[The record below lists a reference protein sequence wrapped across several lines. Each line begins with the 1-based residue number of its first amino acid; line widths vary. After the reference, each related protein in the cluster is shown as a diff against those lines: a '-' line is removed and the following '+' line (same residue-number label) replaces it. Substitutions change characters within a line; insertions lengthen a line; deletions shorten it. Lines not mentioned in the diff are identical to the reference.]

1 MKEMSISKKK
11 SFRSTSKEDA
21 SFGKRLGQ
29 DLARHWGVYLLIVPA
44 LVYYVV
50 FCYLP
55 MAGASI
61 AFKDFIP
68 TKGIWGSEWAGF
80 KHFEAF
86 FSSYYFWRLL
96 RNTLVISLSSLAF
109 GFPSCIIFA
118 LLLNEVRN
126 NKFKRTIQTITY
138 MPHFLSLVVAC
149 SLVKMFTMD
158 TGVIPQFLS
167 LFGFEPI
174 SLLSRSS
181 YFVPIYVLSDI
192 WQNVGWG
199 SIIYL
204 SALSA
209 IDPALYEAAII
220 DGAGRWKQV
229 LYVTLPGISST
240 IIIMF
245 IMRVGSVMNVGFEK
259 IILLYNEGIYET
271 ADVISSFVYR
281 KGLSDFQWSYSA
293 AVGLFNSVINFLLV
307 VIVNQI
313 SGKVSSTSL
322 W

>member
-1 MKEMSISKKK
+1 MKEMSTSRKKP
-11 SFRSTSKEDA
+11 FHSTEKGKA
-21 SFGKRLGQ
+21 SFGKSLQQ

-50 FCYLP
+50 FCYFP

-68 TKGIWGSEWAGF
+68 TKGIWGSEWAGL

-86 FSSYYFWRLL
+86 FSSYYFGRLL
-96 RNTLVISLSSLAF
+96 RNTLVISLASLAF

-174 SLLSRSS
+174 SLLSKSS

-220 DGAGRWKQV
+220 DGAGRWKQM

-281 KGLSDFQWSYSA
+281 KGLSDFQWSYSS

-307 VIVNQI
+307 VIVNKI
-313 SGKVSSTSL
+313 SSKVSSTSL

>member
-1 MKEMSISKKK
+1 
-11 SFRSTSKEDA
+11 
-21 SFGKRLGQ
+21 
-29 DLARHWGVYLLIVPA
+29 
-44 LVYYVV
+44 
-50 FCYLP
+50 
-55 MAGASI
+55 
-61 AFKDFIP
+61 
-68 TKGIWGSEWAGF
+68 
-80 KHFEAF
+80 
-86 FSSYYFWRLL
+86 
-96 RNTLVISLSSLAF
+96 
-109 GFPSCIIFA
+109 
-118 LLLNEVRN
+118 
-126 NKFKRTIQTITY
+126 

-174 SLLSRSS
+174 SLLSKSS

-220 DGAGRWKQV
+220 DGAGRWKQM

-293 AVGLFNSVINFLLV
+293 AVGLFKSVINFVLLLSANAV
-307 VIVNQI
+307 VKKINGYGMYEVAE
-313 SGKVSSTSL
+313 S
-322 W
+322 